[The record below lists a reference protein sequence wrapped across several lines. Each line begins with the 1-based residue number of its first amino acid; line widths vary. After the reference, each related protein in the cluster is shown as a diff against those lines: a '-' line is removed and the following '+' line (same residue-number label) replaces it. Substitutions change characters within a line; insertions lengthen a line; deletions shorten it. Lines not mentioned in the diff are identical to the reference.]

1 MAWYMAALPALTPI
15 IRNSSRRLKQGKA
28 ISFPIATSDSGAER
42 LSHEAAAHTR
52 RPARRPA
59 RARAAVQRRRP
70 AAPLW
75 RKMAQVGHASGAA
88 TATLWFFYIIL
99 VTLQKSRGQ
108 ANMRSVKTLGLLGT
122 GVIGGG
128 WAARALHFGIDVIAA
143 DVKPEMEEW
152 IRGAVANAEPALA
165 RLTSAPLPPKG
176 ILSFTTDLREMARR
190 ADFVQENIPE
200 QLALKQRMLAEVSR
214 HAAADVIIA
223 SSTSGLTPTDL
234 QRDMVSPQRFCVAHP
249 FNPVYLLPLVELVGG
264 ASTAQSTI
272 DAAAKFFKYIGMHPL
287 HVRHE
292 VPGHLTDRLQEALW
306 REILHLVNDGIA
318 TTGELDDSI
327 VYGPGLRWA
336 AMGTNLIYH
345 LAGGES
351 GMRHMLAQFGP
362 CLKWPWTKLEAPELT
377 DTLIDRMVEGTQV
390 EAAGRSIRELERLR
404 DDYLVA
410 IQQVLRQY
418 DIGAGSTLRALEER
432 LHKDA
437 TRASATAPADS
448 ARPLRLMDA
457 TVRAEWVDYNRHM
470 SDFRYVQL
478 CGDAIDVLFR
488 QVGVD
493 EAYRASGR
501 MYYTVENHIRHL
513 GEAKAGE
520 ALYVTAQVLGVDAK
534 RLHVLQRVYRSRDGR
549 EIANAEQMYLHAD
562 TAAAKAS
569 PADPTIR
576 AKLEA
581 FARAHAG
588 LPVPPECGKA
598 ISLARI

>member
-1 MAWYMAALPALTPI
+1 M
-15 IRNSSRRLKQGKA
+15 
-28 ISFPIATSDSGAER
+28 
-42 LSHEAAAHTR
+42 
-52 RPARRPA
+52 
-59 RARAAVQRRRP
+59 
-70 AAPLW
+70 
-75 RKMAQVGHASGAA
+75 RK
-88 TATLWFFYIIL
+88 
-99 VTLQKSRGQ
+99 
-108 ANMRSVKTLGLLGT
+108 VKTLGLLGT

-176 ILSFTTDLREMARR
+176 TLSFTTDLAVMAQR

-200 QLALKQRMLAEVSR
+200 QLPLKQRMLAEVSR

-234 QRDMVSPQRFCVAHP
+234 QRDMVAPERFCVAHP

-264 ASTAQSTI
+264 EKTAQSTI
-272 DAAAKFFKYIGMHPL
+272 DAAARFFTFIGMHPL
-287 HVRHE
+287 HVRRE

-306 REILHLVNDGIA
+306 REILHLVNDGVA
-318 TTGELDDSI
+318 TTGELDDAI
-327 VYGPGLRWA
+327 IYGPGLRWA

-377 DTLIDRMVEGTQV
+377 ETLIDRMVEGTQAQ
-390 EAAGRSIRELERLR
+390 AAGRSIRELERLR

-418 DIGAGSTLRALEER
+418 NIGAGATLRSLEER
-432 LHKDA
+432 LFRDA
-437 TRASATAPADS
+437 AAHHTAAAVDPAV
-448 ARPLRLMDA
+448 PLRLFE
-457 TVRAEWVDYNRHM
+457 TVVRPEWIDYNRHL
-470 SDFRYVQL
+470 SDFRYGQL
-478 CGDAIDVLFR
+478 FGEAIDALFR
-488 QVGVD
+488 QTGVD

-501 MYYTVENHIRHL
+501 MYYTVENHIKHV

-520 ALYVTAQVLGVDAK
+520 RLYVTAQVLSVDDK
-534 RLHVLQRVYRSRDGR
+534 RVHVFQRMYRGRDDAL
-549 EIANAEQMYLHAD
+549 IATGEQMYLHVD
-562 TAAAKAS
+562 TVAAKAA
-569 PADPTIR
+569 PADPAVRSKWEAIR
-576 AKLEA
+576 
-581 FARAHAG
+581 RAQAG
-588 LPVPPECGKA
+588 LPRPAQAGRAVGLGKH
-598 ISLARI
+598 